1 VTGSF
6 IADASVAIGWVH
18 PAQATPQTVA
28 MLDAIDN
35 GTQVEVPALWTLE
48 VANALTALV
57 RRRKLTENERQSALG
72 WLRALPIRLDHEAAS
87 LAFSRLAELA
97 VSHQLSIYDA
107 VYLELAMRRKLR
119 LGCKDG
125 PLRAAA
131 ERSGVA
137 LWR

>member
-1 VTGSF
+1 
-6 IADASVAIGWVH
+6 
-18 PAQATPQTVA
+18 

-87 LAFSRLAELA
+87 LAFSRLTELA